1 MHPLAPD
8 LTNLS
13 NDELFKKY
21 NDLNQKFL
29 MARRS
34 GSGAVAGQMSMLLED
49 YRQELHRRH
58 QNMLNDASKNNN
70 NFKNIIDIK

>member
-1 MHPLAPD
+1 
-8 LTNLS
+8 
-13 NDELFKKY
+13 
-21 NDLNQKFL
+21 